1 MSLIHLDKSLITF
14 HFKEILEDGH
24 IRSPYALIGLGA
36 LIFGSKLLSNLAK
49 ASSPAAK
56 TRVKSSSPYRPHM
69 SLSEWVANA
78 KKQQQEA
85 SAIAVAKARVAES
98 SAENT
103 PATEKIAA

>member
-1 MSLIHLDKSLITF
+1 MSLIHLEKSLITF

-24 IRSPYALIGLGA
+24 IRSPFALIGLGA
-36 LIFGSKLLSNLAK
+36 LIVGSKLVSNLAK
-49 ASSPAAK
+49 APSPATK

-78 KKQQQEA
+78 KQQQEA
-85 SAIAVAKARVAES
+85 SALAVAQAQVTDS
-98 SAENT
+98 GAENT